1 MGGTPVPHT
10 LLGLLWLWLFL
21 PLDAQS
27 PLSYGRDA
35 QATVPDSVAL
45 MRRLGLEG
53 RVIWVDANANLYWL
67 IDREQVR
74 AFVSNCRRAG
84 LNTIV
89 LDVKP
94 ISGHVLYHSQIAP
107 RLTEWRGIK
116 VPPDLDILQ
125 MFLEEAHA
133 LGLEVHANINVL
145 SEGHK
150 VFGVGPAYERRDW
163 QMVAYSRRRAL
174 VLPDGTRYPLDRFDV
189 PPPPDGIAAY
199 RRMNAPPPPAGR
211 SWAYALL
218 TDDLR
223 VQAIVDGIF
232 VNQPITPPEN
242 GWVLI
247 ADGQAATRLERLGT
261 LGVALRLE
269 TQPVLQPIAESDTEG
284 VAVFVNPLHP
294 EVRARLMAIVRELCM
309 NYPIDGLV
317 LDRMRWANVYTD
329 FSDLTRTAF
338 EARYGRVANFPDDII
353 RPPEMPRDS
362 FERGPRFGQWVQF
375 RAEVIRDLLREIR
388 RIVESVRPI
397 PIGAYVGSWYPVYYE
412 VGVNWGSDALERPY
426 AFVESEYRFSSYLYD
441 MDYLMPGCYFS
452 VPFMAEAPLY
462 DADEVRTVEGMTR
475 RVMGWTN
482 GEVLVYAGIYTQ
494 DYTGDPAGFERAIR
508 AARLNSHG
516 VMIFDAVQIVQ
527 WDWWEV
533 VRRGLG
539 TPDGTEPL
547 LAPHQLPNLLPSL
560 RKAQLAE

>member
-1 MGGTPVPHT
+1 MGFRS
-10 LLGLLWLWLFL
+10 LLLVWLFL
-21 PLDAQS
+21 GWLPSLLAQS
-27 PLSYGRDA
+27 L
-35 QATVPDSVAL
+35 PDSVSL
-45 MRRLGLEG
+45 VRRLGLEG
-53 RVIWVDANANLYWL
+53 RVIWVDAAANLVWL
-67 IDREQVR
+67 IERERVR
-74 AFVSNCRRAG
+74 AFVSNCRRVG

-94 ISGHVLYHSQIAP
+94 VSGHVLYRSQIAP
-107 RLTEWRGIK
+107 PLTEWRGVR

-133 LGLEVHANINVL
+133 QGLEVHASINAL

-150 VFGVGPAYERRDW
+150 MFHTGVAYQRRDW
-163 QMVAYSRRRAL
+163 QMVAYSRRRTL
-174 VLPDGTRYPLDRFDV
+174 VLPDGTRYPLDRFDLA
-189 PPPPDGIAAY
+189 PPPDGISAY
-199 RRMNAPPPPAGR
+199 RRANAPPPAGR

-223 VQAIVDGIF
+223 VQAIVDGVF
-232 VNQPITPPEN
+232 VSQPIRPPED
-242 GWVLI
+242 GWVLV
-247 ADGQAATRLERLGT
+247 ADGQAAARLERLAT

-269 TQPVLQPIAESDTEG
+269 TQPILQPIAESDTEG

-294 EVRARLMAIVRELCM
+294 EVRSRLLALIGELCQ

-329 FSDLTRTAF
+329 FSELTRAAF
-338 EARYGRVANFPDDII
+338 EARYGRVANFPDDIL
-353 RPPEMPRDS
+353 RPPEMPRAAY
-362 FERGPRFGQWVQF
+362 ERGPRFGQWVQF

-388 RIVESVRPI
+388 RTVESVRPM
-397 PIGAYVGSWYPVYYE
+397 PIGAYVGSWYPLYYE
-412 VGVNWGSDALERPY
+412 LGVNWGSDALERPY
-426 AFVESEYRFSSYLYD
+426 AFIDSDYRFSSYLFD
-441 MDYLMPGCYFS
+441 LDYLMPGCYFN

-475 RVMGWTN
+475 RVMDWTN
-482 GEVLVYAGIYTQ
+482 GEVLVYAGIYTD
-494 DYTGDPAGFERAIR
+494 DYVRDPAGFERAIR

-516 VMIFDAVQIVQ
+516 VMIFDASQIVA

-539 TPDGTEPL
+539 TPDGTEPP
-547 LAPHQLPNLLPSL
+547 LAPHQLPSLLPSL
-560 RKAQLAE
+560 RQLSAGWFNP